1 MYTSWIYHPWN
12 VSKCLSIFQTSTF
25 IINKISTQLN
35 VISLLCLC
43 RYCCYAPNT
52 GHCLKVLGI
61 YLTTQEP
68 VNTYQQTS
76 LDRTVQASWSEDM

>member
-43 RYCCYAPNT
+43 R
-52 GHCLKVLGI
+52 
-61 YLTTQEP
+61 
-68 VNTYQQTS
+68 
-76 LDRTVQASWSEDM
+76 